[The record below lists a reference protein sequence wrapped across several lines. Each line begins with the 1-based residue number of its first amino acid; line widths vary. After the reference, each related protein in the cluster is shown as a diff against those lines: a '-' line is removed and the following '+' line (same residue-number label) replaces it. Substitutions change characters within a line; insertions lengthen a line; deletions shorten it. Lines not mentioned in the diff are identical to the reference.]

1 LIAEIQ
7 AFKSNELETTACAV
21 DRFAKASA
29 AEIRPI
35 ITKFGRRFTPQ

>member
-7 AFKSNELETTACAV
+7 AFKSNELETTACAD
-21 DRFAKASA
+21 DRFVKVSE

-35 ITKFGRRFTPQ
+35 IAKFGRRFTPQ